1 MMQGSIQA
9 TLAAVPL
16 ELVHLYQPT
25 SQHYIIQAEVIALVG
40 VFSILIG
47 ATISWL
53 SGAILGPALLSKVRA
68 LLALGLHA
76 A

>member
-1 MMQGSIQA
+1 MQGSIQA

-16 ELVHLYQPT
+16 ELVHLYQQT
-25 SQHYIIQAEVIALVG
+25 SQHSILQAEVIALVG

-53 SGAILGPALLSKVRA
+53 SGAMLGSALLSKVCA
-68 LLALGLHA
+68 LLPCWLHA
-76 A
+76 T